1 MTVRRTLALLGT
13 LGVLALPGSALAS
26 AVEDWNLIMV
36 QTVGAAVPTRP
47 GPSGM
52 LDFAK
57 VHAAIYDAVQAIEG
71 DFEPYA
77 GPIPGATGS
86 PEAAAAKAE
95 HDVLV
100 SLFPAQ
106 AGSLDTI
113 ILPSLPQERDTV
125 SAAAA
130 GRGPLLPQTRR

>member
-1 MTVRRTLALLGT
+1 MTARRTLALLVV
-13 LGVLALPGSALAS
+13 LGFLTGSGPALAG
-26 AVEDWNLIMV
+26 AVEDWNLITV
-36 QTVGAAVPTRP
+36 QTVGAAVPPRP
-47 GPSGM
+47 GPSGL

-86 PEAAAAKAE
+86 PEAAAAKAA

-106 AGSLDTI
+106 AGSLDTH
-113 ILPSLPQERDTV
+113 LRQLSD
-125 SAAAA
+125 
-130 GRGPLLPQTRR
+130 GPFP